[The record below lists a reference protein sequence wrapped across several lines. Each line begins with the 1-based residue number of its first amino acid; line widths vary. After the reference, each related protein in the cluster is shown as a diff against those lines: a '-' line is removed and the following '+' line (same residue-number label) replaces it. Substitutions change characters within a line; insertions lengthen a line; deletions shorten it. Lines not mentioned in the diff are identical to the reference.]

1 MRSSKIVPGVY
12 QLTGGGTNLYV
23 IVEQEL
29 TLIDSGLPGSV
40 AGITDFVR
48 RIGRSVEDI
57 GSIIITHNHIDHIG
71 AVQDLRGLT
80 EVKVFIHKAAL
91 SECES
96 DTDPSYP
103 QGLGRLLRIPFLHR
117 VRRHF
122 VLEPGDVDAQLEGG
136 EVLSMLGGLRVV
148 PTPGHTPGSICLYA
162 LEHKLLFVGDALQ
175 RRRKKLRL
183 PAKMVSTDMVEA
195 VSSVKVI
202 AELDLDII
210 CFGHG
215 RPLFDDAHNRLVALI
230 ERSGD

>member
-1 MRSSKIVPGVY
+1 MRSSKIIAGVY

-23 IVEQEL
+23 IAEQEL
-29 TLIDSGLPGSV
+29 TLIDTGLPGST

-71 AVQDLRGLT
+71 AVQDLQSLT
-80 EVKVFIHKAAL
+80 DTKVFIHKAGLAN
-91 SECES
+91 S
-96 DTDPSYP
+96 DIDPPYP
-103 QGLGRLLRIPFLHR
+103 EGLRRLLRIPFLHR
-117 VRRHF
+117 VRRRF
-122 VLEPGDVDAQLEGG
+122 VLEPGDVDVQLEGG
-136 EVLSMLGGLRVV
+136 EVLKPLGGLRVV

-162 LEHKLLFVGDALQ
+162 PEQKLMFVGDALQ

-195 VSSVKVI
+195 IASVKKM
-202 AELDLDII
+202 AELDLEII

-215 RPLFDDAHNRLVALI
+215 QPLFEDARGRLLALV
-230 ERSGD
+230 ERSGG

>member
-1 MRSSKIVPGVY
+1 MRSSEIVPGVY
-12 QLTGGGTNLYV
+12 QLTSGGTNLYV
-23 IVEQEL
+23 INEQEL
-29 TLIDSGLPGSV
+29 TLIDTGLPGSV

-71 AVQDLRGLT
+71 AVQDLRGFIDA
-80 EVKVFIHKAAL
+80 KVFIHKAAL
-91 SECES
+91 SEYES

-122 VLEPGDVDAQLEGG
+122 VLEPRDVDVQLEGG
-136 EVLSMLGGLRVV
+136 EVLSPLGGLRVV
-148 PTPGHTPGSICLYA
+148 PTPGHTPGSISLYA
-162 LEHKLLFVGDALQ
+162 PEYKLLFVGDALQ

-183 PAKMVSTDMVEA
+183 PAKMVSTDMEEA
-195 VSSVKVI
+195 IASVKVM
-202 AELDLDII
+202 AELDLEII

-215 RPLFDDAHNRLVALI
+215 RPLFEDAHGRLVGLI
-230 ERSGD
+230 EHSGG

>member
-1 MRSSKIVPGVY
+1 MRSSKIIPGVY

-23 IVEQEL
+23 IAEQEL
-29 TLIDSGLPGSV
+29 TLIDTGLPGSYG
-40 AGITDFVR
+40 GILNFVR

-71 AVQDLRGLT
+71 AVQDLRNLT
-80 EVKVFIHKAAL
+80 DIKVFIHRAGLANP
-91 SECES
+91 

-103 QGLGRLLRIPFLHR
+103 EGLRRLLRIPFLHR

-122 VLEPGDVDAQLEGG
+122 VLEPGDVDVQLKGG
-136 EVLSMLGGLRVV
+136 EVLKPLGGLRVV

-162 LEHKLLFVGDALQ
+162 SEQKLLFVGDALQ

-183 PAKMVSTDMVEA
+183 PAKMVSTDLVGA
-195 VSSVKVI
+195 IASVKI
-202 AELDLDII
+202 MAELDLEII

-215 RPLFDDAHNRLVALI
+215 RPLFKDAHGRLLVLI
-230 ERSGD
+230 ERSED